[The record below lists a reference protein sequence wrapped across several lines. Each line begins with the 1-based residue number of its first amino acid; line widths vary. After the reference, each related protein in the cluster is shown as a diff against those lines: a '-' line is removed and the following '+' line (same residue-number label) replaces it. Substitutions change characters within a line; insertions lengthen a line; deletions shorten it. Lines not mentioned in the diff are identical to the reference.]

1 MASVYESEEEMGTHP
16 ELETELE
23 DELEG
28 EWEGE
33 LENEFEG
40 EGEFEE
46 EGETEF
52 EGEGEGEWESE
63 ISPIRKVYAD
73 AMMEHLGALAA
84 ESESEEEAVDRFL
97 PLIGMA
103 ATKLL
108 PMAAKALAP
117 MAKKALPRILK
128 SVTRVS
134 PQLTRGIGTI
144 ARKFYRQP
152 AARRLLR
159 TVPAIARRTVHS
171 LARQAL
177 HHRRITP
184 RIAVRTLAQQTQ
196 RVLRNPRRRR
206 HVLRRHYHLDRQF
219 HRHLARGVA
228 TPHGR
233 LAAAGVPASVGGQP
247 ATSSVRYGRVVS
259 GRCVCSSCPTCGA
272 ERTQAGAVSAPA
284 PSYCRCC
291 GQLIR

>member
-152 AARRLLR
+152 AARRLL
-159 TVPAIARRTVHS
+159 
-171 LARQAL
+171 
-177 HHRRITP
+177 
-184 RIAVRTLAQQTQ
+184 
-196 RVLRNPRRRR
+196 
-206 HVLRRHYHLDRQF
+206 
-219 HRHLARGVA
+219 
-228 TPHGR
+228 HGR
-233 LAAAGVPASVGGQP
+233 
-247 ATSSVRYGRVVS
+247 SSVRD
-259 GRCVCSSCPTCGA
+259 
-272 ERTQAGAVSAPA
+272 
-284 PSYCRCC
+284 
-291 GQLIR
+291 